1 MIGGLGQT
9 ILKRIR
15 AQIPINFNTGL
26 HSVTGIHA
34 VGIKKEKKGV
44 TYEKKTNDAEL
55 PNKQHLFN
63 YKVKFKRNCKLFKLF
78 LIII

>member
-9 ILKRIR
+9 IFKRIR

-34 VGIKKEKKGV
+34 VAIKKEEKKEV
-44 TYEKKTNDAEL
+44 TYEETRGS
-55 PNKQHLFN
+55 PNP
-63 YKVKFKRNCKLFKLF
+63 
-78 LIII
+78 

>member
-9 ILKRIR
+9 IFKRIR

-34 VGIKKEKKGV
+34 VGIKKEKKRLHMK
-44 TYEKKTNDAEL
+44 KKTKDAEL
-55 PNKQHLFN
+55 PNKH
-63 YKVKFKRNCKLFKLF
+63 V
-78 LIII
+78 